1 VPLKGKRVLITS
13 GPTRAALDAV
23 RYITNKSSGRLG
35 ALIAEMAVQA
45 GASVTFV
52 YGRGSQLPQIRAR
65 GRDHLRLVPIETVDD
80 LVNVFRDEL
89 PSGYDAVVHPMAVL
103 DFAPAESRSEKVS
116 SEDEWVIR
124 LVPTPKVI
132 GLVKEISPRT
142 FLVGFKL
149 EVGKTPTDLIS
160 SVREWQRK
168 NTCDVVVAN
177 DLREIEGGTHR
188 GYFIGPEGELLRTA
202 EGKEEIARGIIET
215 LDRYLYPART

>member
-1 VPLKGKRVLITS
+1 MPLRGKRVLITS
-13 GPTRAALDAV
+13 GPTRAPLDAV
-23 RYITNKSSGRLG
+23 RYVTNKSSGRLG
-35 ALIAEMAVQA
+35 SLIAEMAVQA

-65 GRDHLRLVPIETVDD
+65 GRDHLRLVPIETVED
-80 LVNVFRDEL
+80 LASVFREEL

-103 DFAPAESRSEKVS
+103 DFAPAESRQEKVG
-116 SEDEWVIR
+116 SEDEWMVR
-124 LVPTPKVI
+124 LVPTPKAI
-132 GLVKEISPRT
+132 RLVKEVSPRT

-149 EVGKTPTDLIS
+149 EVGKTPEDLVA

-177 DLREIEGGTHR
+177 DLREIESGVHR

-202 EGKEEIARGIIET
+202 EGKEEIARVVVEILEQAIGG
-215 LDRYLYPART
+215 R

>member
-1 VPLKGKRVLITS
+1 MPLRGKRVLVTS
-13 GPTRAALDAV
+13 GPTRAPLDAV

-35 ALIAEMAVQA
+35 SLIAEMAVQA

-103 DFAPAESRSEKVS
+103 DFAPAQAHRDKVASE
-116 SEDEWVIR
+116 EEWVVR
-124 LVPTPKVI
+124 LVPTPKAI
-132 GLVKEISPRT
+132 RLVKEISPRT

-149 EVGKTPTDLIS
+149 EVGKTPEDLVA
-160 SVREWQRK
+160 SVREWKRK
-168 NTCDVVVAN
+168 NDCDVVVAN
-177 DLREIEGGTHR
+177 DLREIESGVHR
-188 GYFIGPEGELLRTA
+188 GYFIGPEGELLRIA
-202 EGKEEIARGIIET
+202 EGKEEIARAVIEI
-215 LDRYLYPART
+215 LDRA